1 MIDSD
6 ASEPELDRFPTFSFG
21 MKQQLTNTIVDKDGT
36 QSRDTPLFKNLI
48 ANIGECAAVFET
60 KRESPL
66 LNFIWC
72 NAAFETQ
79 FELNNSS

>member
-6 ASEPELDRFPTFSFG
+6 ASGPEHDRSPRLGFG
-21 MKQQLTNTIVDKDGT
+21 MTEQLIHTIFDNDGT
-36 QSRDTPLFKNLI
+36 QSRDAPQFKNLI

-60 KRESPL
+60 KRKSPF

-79 FELNNSS
+79 FELNVSS